1 MRSGNGG
8 SLKRPT
14 MQPSFTSFCNL
25 SLIHCGSCAAVER
38 LLGVLGSK
46 GPKYSKSKPRRSPWI
61 TYCTLSLSG
70 WCWSSSLSRLTL
82 IGVGGS

>member
-8 SLKRPT
+8 SLKGPT
-14 MQPSFTSFCNL
+14 MRPSFTSFCNL
-25 SLIHCGSCAAVER
+25 SLINCGSCAAVER
-38 LLGVLGSK
+38 LSGVLGSK
-46 GPKYSKSKPRRSPWI
+46 GPEYSKSKPRHSPWI

-70 WCWSSSLSRLTL
+70 WCWSSSLSWLTL